1 MKAAVFDRYGPPDV
15 QYIAD
20 VPRPVPTD
28 DQILLRVHATTV
40 NRADCHLRSG
50 KPRWQRI
57 FNLFFDRG
65 GVLRPRPRT
74 IAGGEFAGV
83 VEALG
88 SSVTEFTVGERVF
101 GISVM
106 GSQAEYTSRRANGP
120 VAPMPAGASFEECA
134 ITDGFLNAL
143 NCLRTAGPLEAKRVL
158 VYGAS
163 GAIGTAGVQLARH
176 FGAHVSAVCSTKNL
190 ELVRSLGAEE
200 VIDYTQEDF
209 TKNGA
214 TYDVVFDAV
223 GKKTFTQ
230 CKRSLAPGGCYL
242 PTDGLI
248 NGFWLLWTKRF
259 GDKKVKAQLPPRYL
273 KEDMFLLKE
282 LMEAGEYRAVIDRVL
297 PLEDIVEATRYV
309 ETGQKTGNVVLT
321 V

>member
-20 VPRPVPTD
+20 VPQPIPSD
-28 DQILLRVHATTV
+28 DQILVRVHATTV

-50 KPRWQRI
+50 KPRWQRV
-57 FNLFFDRG
+57 FNLVFDRG
-65 GVLRPRPRT
+65 GVFRPRPQT

-88 SSVTEFTVGERVF
+88 AAVTEFTVGERVF
-101 GISVM
+101 GLSVM
-106 GSQAEYTSRRANGP
+106 GAHAEYTCRRASGP
-120 VAPMPAGASFEECA
+120 VAAMPAAATFEECA
-134 ITDGFLNAL
+134 ITDGFLNAI
-143 NCLRTAGPLEAKRVL
+143 NCLRTAGPLEGKRVL

-176 FGAHVSAVCSTKNL
+176 FGAHVTAVCNTKNI

-209 TKNGA
+209 TKNGE

-230 CKRSLAPGGCYL
+230 CKRSLKPGGSYL
-242 PTDGLI
+242 PTDGVV

-282 LMEAGEYRAVIDRVL
+282 LMEAGAYRAVLDRVV
-297 PLEDIVEATRYV
+297 PLEEIVEATRYV

>member
-1 MKAAVFDRYGPPDV
+1 MKAAVFDRYGEPDV
-15 QYIAD
+15 LRIAD
-20 VPRPVPTD
+20 VPKPVPAD
-28 DQILLRVHATTV
+28 DQILVRVRATTV

-50 KPRWQRI
+50 RPRWQRV
-57 FNLFFDRG
+57 FNLLFDRG

-74 IAGGEFAGV
+74 ILGGEFAGV

-88 SSVTEFTVGERVF
+88 AAVTEFGVGERVF
-101 GISVM
+101 GISLM
-106 GSQAEYTSRRANGP
+106 GAQAEFTCRRASGP
-120 VAPMPAGASFEECA
+120 VAPMPAGATFEECA

-143 NCLRTAGPLEAKRVL
+143 NCLRTAGPLEGKRVL

-176 FGAHVSAVCSTKNL
+176 FGAHVTAVCNTKNL
-190 ELVRSLGAEE
+190 ELARSLGADE
-200 VIDYTQEDF
+200 VIDYLHEDF
-209 TKNGA
+209 TKNGK

-230 CKRSLAPGGCYL
+230 CRRSLAPGGSYL
-242 PTDGLI
+242 PTDGLV
-248 NGFWLLWTKRF
+248 NGFWLLWTKKF
-259 GDKKVKAQLPPRYL
+259 GNKKVRAQLPPRYL
-273 KEDMFLLKE
+273 KEDMFFLKE
-282 LMEAGEYRAVIDRVL
+282 LMEAGGYRAVIDRVQ
-297 PLEDIVEATRYV
+297 PLEDVVEATRYV